1 MIFAPSLS
9 ATVKKVM
16 GDEREMIERE
26 AELAA
31 DREMIEAVREKEGSM
46 KSDLVDITVSKHAET
61 AEAVLVSDTGH
72 SAEAK
77 WLPKSQIEIEPA
89 SQKGL
94 FVVTMPEWLA
104 IDKGFV

>member
-1 MIFAPSLS
+1 
-9 ATVKKVM
+9 
-16 GDEREMIERE
+16 
-26 AELAA
+26 
-31 DREMIEAVREKEGSM
+31 
-46 KSDLVDITVSKHAET
+46 
-61 AEAVLVSDTGH
+61 VLVSDTGRGD
-72 SAEAK
+72 EAK